1 LNVSPIDINPEE
13 PVEVEFKLLNT
24 GSVPL
29 EVPVSPDLSYLQP
42 ADESIPFTYSSL
54 ALVTKAKSEQ
64 QAPAL
69 SSVGYVQLYGAGD
82 HKESM
87 LTLKPGEWIRVRGE
101 VKLWACPSE
110 PVASSLQG
118 EFWLR
123 SNKFRPHP
131 GGSSTEINNLYPNAT
146 PTPATAVH
154 FLCASK

>member
-1 LNVSPIDINPEE
+1 FIY
-13 PVEVEFKLLNT
+13 F
-24 GSVPL
+24 
-29 EVPVSPDLSYLQP
+29 
-42 ADESIPFTYSSL
+42 SL

-64 QAPAL
+64 QASAL

-87 LTLKPGEWIRVRGE
+87 LTLEPGEWIRVRGE
-101 VKLWACPSE
+101 VNLWVCFSE
-110 PVASSLQG
+110 SVAISLQG

-123 SNKFRPHP
+123 TNTFCPHL
-131 GGSSTEINNLYPNAT
+131 GGSSTEINNLYPNVT